1 MARSSPPA
9 LPGLPVLGN
18 ALSFMRDPVAL
29 IRAGRAELGPVF
41 ALKMGP
47 KRSVVVV
54 GPEQSRQTIAL
65 PESTLQVTPVY
76 QWVEPMFGRVMQAA
90 DHEDYLRQRAA
101 LVPAFHGHNHGD
113 YLAAIVGETRSWLD
127 SLGRQG
133 TFDAAADLERLSMD
147 IAVRLFLGAGFRDR
161 HGVRFREYFLDIAAG
176 MEFFLPANL
185 PLPRLRRRDR
195 AKKAIFELMRPYL
208 RAVRTDP
215 DTGRHGFLAHLA
227 GSDESFDDDTV
238 IGLILIL
245 VYAAYETTA
254 AQLAWALILLLQ
266 NPKATAEIE
275 IELADLLVDSRAWAV
290 VDLHRQRLLFEALLE
305 AQRLRPVTT
314 MLTRH
319 TAAAYEVCGYE
330 VPAGWQTLF
339 CPPATHRDE
348 DVFPNPDEFDPS
360 RFSPARDSAGTAASS
375 LLNLGGGL
383 HACLGAR
390 FADLEM
396 KAVLAMLLRGYDL
409 ELTNADP
416 PPAPGLGV
424 ARPLSPCGIRYR
436 ARQ

>member
-1 MARSSPPA
+1 MARSSPPT
-9 LPGLPVLGN
+9 LSGLPVLGN

-41 ALKMGP
+41 ALRMGP

-54 GPEQSRQTIAL
+54 GPEQSRATIAL
-65 PESTLQVTPVY
+65 PESTLPVTPVY
-76 QWVEPMFGRVMQAA
+76 QWVVPMFGRVMQAA
-90 DHEDYLRQRAA
+90 DHEDYRRQRAA
-101 LVPAFHGHNHGD
+101 LVPALAGRHHGD
-113 YLAAIVGETRSWLD
+113 YLAAITDETRSWLG
-127 SLGRQG
+127 SLGHRG
-133 TFDAAADLERLSMD
+133 TFDAAADLERLSMN
-147 IAVRLFLGAGFRDR
+147 IAVRLFLGARFRNQ
-161 HGVRFREYFLDIAAG
+161 HAARFREYFLDIAAG
-176 MEFFLPANL
+176 MEFFLPPNL

-195 AKKAIFELMRPYL
+195 ARKAMFELVRPYL
-208 RAVRTDP
+208 DAVRTDP
-215 DTGRHGFLAHLA
+215 DPDRHGFLAHLA
-227 GSDESFDDDTV
+227 TAEESFDDETV

-254 AQLAWALILLLQ
+254 AQLGWSLILLLQ

-275 IELADLLVDSRAWAV
+275 VELAALSADSREWTTG
-290 VDLHRQRLLFEALLE
+290 DLHRQRLLFEALLE

-319 TAAAYEVCGYE
+319 TAVPYEVGGYE

-339 CPPATHRDE
+339 CPPVTHRDP
-348 DVFPNPDEFDPS
+348 DVFPDPDAFDPS
-360 RFSPARDSAGTAASS
+360 RFGPARDSAGTAASS
-375 LLNLGGGL
+375 LLNMGGGL

-396 KAVLAMLLRGYDL
+396 KAVLALLLGGYDL
-409 ELTNADP
+409 ELANPDP

-424 ARPLSPCGIRYR
+424 SRPLSPCEIHYR
-436 ARQ
+436 ARG